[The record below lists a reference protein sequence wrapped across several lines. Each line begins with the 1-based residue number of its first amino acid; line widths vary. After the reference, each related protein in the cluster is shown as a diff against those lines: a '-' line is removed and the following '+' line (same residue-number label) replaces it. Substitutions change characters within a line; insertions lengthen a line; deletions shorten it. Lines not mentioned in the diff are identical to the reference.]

1 MIFLFVSNPRIW
13 PDLISFTLFPP
24 IITSNSPL
32 ILLYHQFFAYTITNF
47 EFSKSYIV
55 LSIEKIEQKNH
66 LPLPP
71 VPHLIFRLIFISISA
86 DWFIINSLKL
96 FINLISILFITSENR
111 PFIVPSD
118 RWSTHHR
125 STAGANCT
133 FCVFSIF
140 FIARLYFPVY
150 QTTPNCISTVGR
162 LICSD
167 RFCFTQVISSAL
179 LAS

>member
-55 LSIEKIEQKNH
+55 LSIEKLSRRIIS
-66 LPLPP
+66 LCPCSTSYLPP
-71 VPHLIFRLIFISISA
+71 IFISISA

-96 FINLISILFITSENR
+96 FINLISILFIMSENR
-111 PFIVPSD
+111 SFIVPSD

-125 STAGANCT
+125 PTAGANCT
-133 FCVFSIF
+133 F
-140 FIARLYFPVY
+140 
-150 QTTPNCISTVGR
+150 
-162 LICSD
+162 
-167 RFCFTQVISSAL
+167 
-179 LAS
+179 